1 MNGMSFVVGYG
12 QKQPK
17 NEQAAAAAAK
27 RITPPDEPD
36 ERTRRRIRRTNTR
49 SVNRLRRWLP
59 LFGWVVPFF
68 FPLSRAW
75 SVLRWR
81 RVRELPSQLVRQQ
94 QQQLCR
100 VCTLPPPMSCCLFV
114 FFFVVGVVVVVM
126 PEKRANTTTATN
138 EDRWI
143 CCNVPS
149 VTHSLPDIVSV
160 ESVRI
165 DQRFGYLYQR
175 MDRT

>member
-68 FPLSRAW
+68 SLSL
-75 SVLRWR
+75 VLGR
-81 RVRELPSQLVRQQ
+81 S
-94 QQQLCR
+94 
-100 VCTLPPPMSCCLFV
+100 F
-114 FFFVVGVVVVVM
+114 VGVVCASYPVSWFANNNNNCAACARCLHQCRVV
-126 PEKRANTTTATN
+126 
-138 EDRWI
+138 
-143 CCNVPS
+143 C
-149 VTHSLPDIVSV
+149 
-160 ESVRI
+160 
-165 DQRFGYLYQR
+165 
-175 MDRT
+175 